1 MAESTIL
8 VREREGEEGAGTV
21 EIELDS
27 VDESRESRRP
37 KIGEIDKPGKM
48 QYLQICR
55 RIWYCDT

>member
-37 KIGEIDKPGKM
+37 KIGKIDKPRKM
-48 QYLQICR
+48 QICR
-55 RIWYCDT
+55 RIWYSDT